1 MTAQSDATPEQ
12 LRRYEIARERLTIAY
27 DHCKKQLSNAEVL
40 HGSVTG
46 SGFLL
51 GEILL
56 DAEMIAREQLNEAL
70 AEQAKTKPPLPLG
83 RILVAKKILTWEQLA
98 YFLRLQEILQ
108 LTPTQQ
114 QRLSRQLVE
123 LGLASRAEMET
134 AEFDCETTGCSLLH
148 AVTRRAWVQPSLLAL
163 LTGSSDKAQS
173 KAEKI
178 SPTVLTGKVFAKS
191 M

>member
-70 AEQAKTKPPLPLG
+70 AEQAKTKPHC
-83 RILVAKKILTWEQLA
+83 AWSHSWW
-98 YFLRLQEILQ
+98 
-108 LTPTQQ
+108 
-114 QRLSRQLVE
+114 QR
-123 LGLASRAEMET
+123 
-134 AEFDCETTGCSLLH
+134 
-148 AVTRRAWVQPSLLAL
+148 
-163 LTGSSDKAQS
+163 KY
-173 KAEKI
+173 
-178 SPTVLTGKVFAKS
+178 
-191 M
+191 